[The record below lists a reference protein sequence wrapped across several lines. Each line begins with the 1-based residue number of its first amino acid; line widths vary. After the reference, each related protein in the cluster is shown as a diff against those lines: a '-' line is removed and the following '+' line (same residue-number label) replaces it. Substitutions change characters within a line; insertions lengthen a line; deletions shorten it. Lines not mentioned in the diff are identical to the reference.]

1 LLYCLPESEDW
12 VGLGVTT
19 VDEPAPLA
27 GFADPDCPGGDEGVE
42 TVPVPDGGAFTEGV
56 GVVGVDV
63 GDFSPVSFCE
73 ARFLACPGGRPPF
86 F

>member
-1 LLYCLPESEDW
+1 LLYCVPESEDW
-12 VGLGVTT
+12 AGLGVTA

-27 GFADPDCPGGDEGVE
+27 GFADPDCPGVDEGVE
-42 TVPVPDGGAFTEGV
+42 TAPVPDGGAFTEGV
-56 GVVGVDV
+56 GVVGVEV
-63 GDFSPVSFCE
+63 VDFSPVSFCE